1 VTAKRGRQSRPG
13 AIMVGVG
20 RVLRRAGVQH
30 PFQRTLRVDELRVGD
45 AVVPEGRPIEADLVM
60 EATGEAVVVTGT
72 LTTTADCTCR
82 RCLEPFEAPVVAE
95 VREIF
100 EPRPTEGETYPLEG
114 EEIDLEPLVRD
125 ALLLDLPLAPLCRPD
140 CAGPGGAPLGPATG
154 EAPGTVG
161 RASETA
167 GDEDAPADGD
177 EAEAPVDPRWAALSQ
192 LRLDR

>member
-1 VTAKRGRQSRPG
+1 
-13 AIMVGVG
+13 MVGVG

-30 PFQRTLRVDELRVGD
+30 PFQRALRVEELRVGD
-45 AVVPEGRPIEADLVM
+45 AVVPDGRPVEADLVM

-72 LTTTADCTCR
+72 LTTTADCICR
-82 RCLEPFEAPVVAE
+82 RCLEPYEAPVVAE

-140 CAGPGGAPLGPATG
+140 CPGPAGPGDEADDSSTAAPQG
-154 EAPGTVG
+154 EGDGT
-161 RASETA
+161 
-167 GDEDAPADGD
+167 DDDAPA
-177 EAEAPVDPRWAALSQ
+177 APVDPRWAVLSQ